1 MWIGSHSTSSVPL
14 ERGVLRRRAVWV
26 AALLALSSFS
36 SLAVPAPE
44 PAPSTSS
51 AAPPAE
57 AKKVAGVE
65 QAIDKLESE
74 VKSWGGSIG
83 VALID
88 IESGQTIAVRH
99 EHAAK
104 NPASNAKLFT
114 AFSALK
120 RLGPAHRYKTGL
132 YGKLDGDR
140 VPDLVLRG
148 EGDPSL
154 EAGHLWTMTREL
166 LTAGVKHVGSVLVDQ
181 SFFDDKFVPPAFEE
195 QPNEWAPFRAP
206 VSAVALDEN
215 TVTLSV
221 RPSSKGKDATIRVDP
236 PGFVDIVGT
245 VKTTQKSDPEKLTL
259 DLVQKG
265 DRLEGRVGGHVP
277 EGARVMRV
285 RRRLDDPRVTPGYA
299 LRAVLE
305 SAGITVDGPVKLGG
319 AKEKRLLAAH
329 RSEPVSAL
337 LGALG
342 KESDNFYAEMIFKS
356 LAGAQKTGP
365 ASAEEAGRSVTGLL
379 KDIGALDDGVVVK
392 NGSGL
397 FDANRVTA
405 WSTTQLLRTAFRDTA
420 ISSDFVAQLA
430 TGGVDGTLRSR
441 FRSWSSKGAI
451 RAKTGTLN
459 SVASLSGYILA
470 PPGRSPVAF
479 SILVTEIPGK
489 VSGARPLMDKVVEA
503 VAKEIWAGR

>member
-1 MWIGSHSTSSVPL
+1 MMWFRSRSSSFL
-14 ERGVLRRRAVWV
+14 NLMRGDLRRRSVMF
-26 AALLALSSFS
+26 AALLALSSIAS
-36 SLAVPAPE
+36 SAIPAPE
-44 PAPSTSS
+44 PAPSASD
-51 AAPPAE
+51 APAPAPKSG
-57 AKKVAGVE
+57 AIE

-74 VKSWGGSIG
+74 TRTWGGSIG
-83 VALID
+83 VAI
-88 IESGQTIAVRH
+88 IEVDSGKTIAIRH
-99 EHAAK
+99 EHTPK

-114 AFSALK
+114 AFAALK

-140 VPDLVLRG
+140 VPEIVLRG

-166 LTAGVKHVGSVLVDQ
+166 LTAGVKRVGAILVDQ
-181 SFFDDKFVPPAFEE
+181 SYFDEKFVPPAFDE
-195 QPNEWAPFRAP
+195 QPHEWAPFRAP

-221 RPSSKGKDATIRVDP
+221 RPNEKGKDATIRVDP

-245 VKTTQKSDPEKLTL
+245 VKTTKKSDPEKLTL

-265 DRLEGRVGGHVP
+265 DRLEARVGGNVP
-277 EGARVMRV
+277 EGSRVMRV
-285 RRRLDDPRVTPGYA
+285 RRRLDDPRLTPGHA

-305 SAGITVDGPVKLGG
+305 SAGIVVEGGVKLGG

-329 RSEPVSAL
+329 KSEPLGAL

-342 KESDNFYAEMIFKS
+342 KDSDNFYAEMIFKT
-356 LAGAQKTGP
+356 LAGGKKGQA
-365 ASAEEAGRSVTGLL
+365 ASADAAANDVTDLL
-379 KDIGALDDGVVVK
+379 KDIGALDEGTVIK

-397 FDANRVTA
+397 FDANRVSA
-405 WSTTQLLRTAFRDTA
+405 WSTAGLLRTAIRDSA
-420 ISSDFVAQLA
+420 IASDFTAQLA
-430 TGGVDGTLRSR
+430 TGGTDGTLRSR
-441 FRSWSSKGAI
+441 FKPWASKGAV

-459 SVASLSGYILA
+459 SVASLSGYVLA
-470 PPGRSPVAF
+470 PPGRSPLAF

-489 VSGARPLMDKVVEA
+489 VSAARPLIDKVVDA
-503 VAKEIWAGR
+503 AAKQVWADR

>member
-1 MWIGSHSTSSVPL
+1 MSLLPPESAGFCR
-14 ERGVLRRRAVWV
+14 RGVMV
-26 AALLALSSFS
+26 AALLALSSLAS
-36 SLAVPAPE
+36 SAIPAPDA
-44 PAPSTSS
+44 APSAS
-51 AAPPAE
+51 AAAPA
-57 AKKVAGVE
+57 ASPDASKIE
-65 QAIDKLESE
+65 QAINKLESE
-74 VKSWGGSIG
+74 VKGWGGSIG
-83 VALID
+83 VAIVD
-88 IESGQTIAVRH
+88 VDSGKPIAVRH

-120 RLGPAHRYKTGL
+120 KLGPAHRYKTGL

-140 VPDLVLRG
+140 VPELVLRG

-154 EAGHLWTMTREL
+154 EAGDLWTMTREL
-166 LTAGVKHVGSVLVDQ
+166 LTAGVKRVGAVLVDQ
-181 SFFDDKFVPPAFEE
+181 SYFDDKFVPPAFEE

-221 RPSSKGKDATIRVDP
+221 RPSSKGKDATVRVDP
-236 PGFVDIVGT
+236 PGFVDIVGS
-245 VKTTQKSDPEKLTL
+245 VRTTAKSDPEKFTL
-259 DLVQKG
+259 ELVPKG
-265 DRLEGRVGGHVP
+265 DRLEARVSGHVP

-285 RRRLDDPRVTPGYA
+285 RRRLDDPRLAPGNA

-319 AKEKRLLAAH
+319 AKEKRLLAGH
-329 RSEPVSAL
+329 RSEPLAAL
-337 LGALG
+337 LGSLG

-356 LAGAQKTGP
+356 LAGGTKTDP
-365 ASAEEAGRSVTGLL
+365 ASADAAARGVTKLLEEQH
-379 KDIGALDDGVVVK
+379 VVDQGIVIK

-405 WSTTQLLRTAFRDTA
+405 WSTALLLRTAMRDTA
-420 ISSDFVAQLA
+420 IASDFVAQLA
-430 TGGVDGTLRSR
+430 TGGVDGTLRGR
-441 FRSWSSKGAI
+441 FRSWSSKGAV

-459 SVASLSGYILA
+459 SVAALSGYVLA
-470 PPGRSPVAF
+470 PPGRSAVAF

-489 VSGARPLMDKVVEA
+489 VSGARPLIDKVVEA
-503 VAKEIWAGR
+503 AAKEIWADP

>member
-1 MWIGSHSTSSVPL
+1 MWNGSRSTLPL
-14 ERGVLRRRAVWV
+14 HPNRGGLRRRGVLV
-26 AALLALSSFS
+26 AALLTLSSITS
-36 SLAVPAPE
+36 WAIPAPE
-44 PAPSTSS
+44 PAPSAS
-51 AAPPAE
+51 AASAPATL
-57 AKKVAGVE
+57 KTTGIE

-74 VKSWGGSIG
+74 VKKWGGSIG
-83 VALID
+83 VAIID
-88 IESGQTIAVRH
+88 VDAGKPLAVRH

-114 AFSALK
+114 AFAALK
-120 RLGPAHRYKTGL
+120 QLGPAHRYKTGL

-140 VPDLVLRG
+140 VPELVLRG

-154 EAGHLWTMTREL
+154 DAGHLWTMTREL
-166 LTAGVKHVGSVLVDQ
+166 LTAGVKRVGAVLVDQ
-181 SFFDDKFVPPAFEE
+181 SYFDDKFVPPAFEE
-195 QPNEWAPFRAP
+195 QPHEWAPFRAP

-221 RPSSKGKDATIRVDP
+221 RPNSKGKDATVRVDP
-236 PGFVDIVGT
+236 PGFVDVVGT
-245 VKTTQKSDPEKLTL
+245 VRTTKKSDPEKLVL

-265 DRLEGRVGGHVP
+265 DRLEARVSGHVP

-285 RRRLDDPRVTPGYA
+285 RRRLEDPRLAPGHA

-305 SAGITVDGPVKLGG
+305 SAGITVEGPVKLGG

-329 RSEPVSAL
+329 RSEPLTAL

-356 LAGAQKTGP
+356 LAGGSKGRP
-365 ASAEEAGRSVTGLL
+365 ASADAAAQTVASLL
-379 KDIGALDDGVVVK
+379 KEMGAFDEGVVVK

-405 WSTTQLLRTAFRDTA
+405 WSTTLLLRTALRDTSIA
-420 ISSDFVAQLA
+420 SDFVAQLA
-430 TGGVDGTLRSR
+430 TGGVDGTLRGR
-441 FRSWSSKGAI
+441 FRSWSNKGAV

-459 SVASLSGYILA
+459 SVASLSGYVLA
-470 PPGRSPVAF
+470 PPGRSPLAF

-489 VSGARPLMDKVVEA
+489 VSGARPLIDKIVEA
-503 VAKEIWAGR
+503 AAKEVWADR

>member
-1 MWIGSHSTSSVPL
+1 MWIGSRSTSFLHSA
-14 ERGVLRRRAVWV
+14 RGDLRRRGAML
-26 AALLALSSFS
+26 AALLTLSSIAS
-36 SLAVPAPE
+36 SAIPAPD
-44 PAPSTSS
+44 PTPSASAVAAPSSIKT
-51 AAPPAE
+51 
-57 AKKVAGVE
+57 GNIE

-83 VALID
+83 VAI
-88 IESGQTIAVRH
+88 IEVESGKTIAVRN

-114 AFSALK
+114 AFAALK

-140 VPDLVLRG
+140 VPELVLRG

-154 EAGHLWTMTREL
+154 DAGHLWTMTREL
-166 LTAGVKHVGSVLVDQ
+166 ITAGVKRVGGVLVDQ
-181 SFFDDKFVPPAFEE
+181 SYFDDKFVPPAFEE

-221 RPSSKGKDATIRVDP
+221 RPSSKGKDAAVRVDP

-245 VKTTQKSDPEKLTL
+245 VKTTAKSDPEKLTL
-259 DLVQKG
+259 DLVPKG
-265 DRLEGRVGGHVP
+265 DRLEARVSGHVP

-285 RRRLDDPRVTPGYA
+285 RRRVEDPRLTAGYA
-299 LRAVLE
+299 LRAILE
-305 SAGITVDGPVKLGG
+305 SAGINVEGPVKLGG
-319 AKEKRLLAAH
+319 AKEKRLLAGY
-329 RSEPVSAL
+329 RSEPVAAL

-356 LAGAQKTGP
+356 LAGGKKAGP
-365 ASAEEAGRSVTGLL
+365 ASADAAAQEVVSLL
-379 KDIGALDDGVVVK
+379 KDSGAFEEGIVIK

-405 WSTTQLLRTAFRDTA
+405 WSTSQLLRVAMRDTA
-420 ISSDFVAQLA
+420 IAADFTAQLA
-430 TGGVDGTLRSR
+430 TGGVDGTLRGR
-441 FRSWSSKGAI
+441 FRSWSNKGAV

-459 SVASLSGYILA
+459 SVASLSGYVLA
-470 PPGRSPVAF
+470 PSGRSPLAF
-479 SILVTEIPGK
+479 SILVTEISGK
-489 VSGARPLMDKVVEA
+489 VSAARPLIDKVVEA
-503 VAKEIWAGR
+503 AAKDIWADR